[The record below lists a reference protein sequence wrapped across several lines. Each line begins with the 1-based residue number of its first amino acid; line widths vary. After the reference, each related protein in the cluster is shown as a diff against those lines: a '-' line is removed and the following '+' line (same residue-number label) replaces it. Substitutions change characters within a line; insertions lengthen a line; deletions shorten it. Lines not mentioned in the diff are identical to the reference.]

1 MKGKFITLA
10 LALTTTGA
18 FAQTNISANQVCQ
31 RMTSV
36 NASNASICAQLISR
50 NNFDPAAL
58 SLANKA
64 ITHSSATAI
73 SILQTSANR
82 RLDIEAG
89 KTCERV
95 LEVNSG
101 NSIECLKAVLDTT
114 PSFDLLRVAN
124 NLIPQG
130 SVHTVNVLKSGVNAY
145 FFGPLVD
152 VCDAMVTVNAGNAVI
167 CMQEIANKVS
177 REGSEQICRASL
189 SQGSAYT
196 LQCLRGI
203 VSDYV
208 PYPQTMMVDI
218 YQIQEL
224 RKNLL
229 KARALLD
236 RGMLDNSKK
245 SLDEALGTLEVIM
258 NSNY

>member
-1 MKGKFITLA
+1 MKGKLMTLA

-31 RMTSV
+31 RMATV

-50 NNFDPAAL
+50 NSFDPAAL
-58 SLANKA
+58 SLAHKA
-64 ITHSSATAI
+64 IPQGSAFAI

-82 RLDIEAG
+82 RLDSNAG
-89 KTCERV
+89 NTCERI
-95 LEVNSG
+95 LEVNAN
-101 NSIECLKAVLDTT
+101 NSVECLKAVLDTA
-114 PSFDLLRVAN
+114 PSLDLLKVAN
-124 NLIPQG
+124 KMIPHG
-130 SVHTVNVLKSGVNAY
+130 STHAVNVLKSNANAY

-152 VCDAMVTVNAGNAVI
+152 VCEAMVSVNAGNAVV

-177 REGSEQICRASL
+177 QQGSEQICRTSL

-203 VSDYV
+203 VTEYV
-208 PYPQTMMVDI
+208 PYPQTIAVDF

-224 RKNLL
+224 RKSLL

-236 RGMLDNSKK
+236 RGLLDNSKK